1 MTAPVE
7 LAQVGFPEF
16 KPADKIPKIPLEVYE
31 RRISALT
38 AAVDA
43 EWIVIYGD
51 REHVGNLAFTCGFDP
66 RFEEALLVLG
76 RGKRRLL
83 VGTEGVGHAR
93 NVPIKV
99 EVVWVPTFSL
109 MGIDRSAGLTL
120 AEALSETG
128 ISTGHHVGVVGW
140 KAFDA
145 AEWAARVP
153 AIAAPAFIVDAL
165 RSIVGKPENVFD
177 VTGILTHP
185 GSGLRTA
192 HGADQ
197 LAAFE
202 WGASRSSAA
211 IAQIIRSARPG
222 LTEFA
227 ILSAMSYQGEP
238 FSYHPIVTSGPEIPN
253 GIRSATDRI
262 VELGDAIFVTIGMW
276 GGNCGRAGILG
287 TGEIDCHPENRGFLE
302 HVAVPYWRTVVAWW
316 EMVQVGVSGGDI
328 YERLTDLCR
337 EQGFRP
343 TLGVGH
349 IMDWEDWPNTPFRPG
364 SRDLIRSGMVLA
376 ADIFSDQNRP
386 QQIAHCED
394 TLAVADEE
402 LRAELAERFPE
413 VWARISAR
421 RQFMRDKL
429 GIQVHDDLLPFAV
442 APAYFPPFWLS
453 PDLAL
458 RVKAP

>member
-1 MTAPVE
+1 MTTTVE
-7 LAQVGFPEF
+7 LARVGLPEL
-16 KPADKIPKIPLEVYE
+16 KPADKIPKIPPDVYE

-43 EWIVIYGD
+43 DWIVIYGD

-83 VGTEGVGHAR
+83 VGTEGVGYAR
-93 NVPIKV
+93 NVPIEV

-120 AEALSETG
+120 AEALSEAG
-128 ISTGHHVGVVGW
+128 ISAGHQVGVVGW

-145 AEWAARVP
+145 AEWYSQVP
-153 AIAAPAFIVDAL
+153 GIAVPAFIADAL
-165 RSIVGKPENVFD
+165 RSIVGRSENVFD
-177 VTGILTHP
+177 VTGALTHP
-185 GSGLRTA
+185 GNGLRTA

-197 LAAFE
+197 LAVFE

-211 IAQIIRSARPG
+211 ISQIIRSARPG
-222 LTEFA
+222 LTECA
-227 ILSAMSYQGEP
+227 ILGGMSYQGEP

-253 GIRSATDRI
+253 GIRSPTDRI

-287 TGEIDCHPENRGFLE
+287 AGETDCRPENKGYLE
-302 HVAVPYWRTVVAWW
+302 RVAVPYWRTIVAWW
-316 EMVQVGVSGGDI
+316 EAVHVGVSGGDI
-328 YERLTDLCR
+328 YDRLIELCCK
-337 EQGFRP
+337 QGFRP

-349 IMDWEDWPNTPFRPG
+349 MMDWEDWPNTPFRRG
-364 SRDLIRSGMVLA
+364 SSDLIRSGTILA
-376 ADIFSDQNRP
+376 ADIFSDKNGP

-394 TLAVADEE
+394 TLAVASED
-402 LRAELAERFPE
+402 LRAELAERYPE

-421 RQFMRDKL
+421 RQFLRDKL
-429 GIQVHDDLLPFAV
+429 GIEVHDDLLPFTV

-458 RVKAP
+458 RVKAR